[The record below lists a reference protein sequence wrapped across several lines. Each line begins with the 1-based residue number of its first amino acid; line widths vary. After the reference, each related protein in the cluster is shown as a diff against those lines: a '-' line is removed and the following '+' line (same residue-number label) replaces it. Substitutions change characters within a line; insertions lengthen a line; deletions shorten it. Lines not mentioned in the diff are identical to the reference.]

1 MAEIANSKLL
11 QTNTGIL
18 NIQDACVVI
27 VRTEWNAAVVDE
39 LEKGCK
45 NTLIKNGVKDIR
57 IITVPGAFEIAFLV
71 NNFWNVNKY
80 KDNRPQ
86 AFIALGCVLRGDT
99 PHFDY
104 VCKAVTD
111 GVVQL
116 NLSLPVPTIFGIL
129 TVDNQQQALE
139 RIGGKHGHKGEEAAI
154 TALKMISLN
163 TDLLRRENSNR
174 EL

>member
-1 MAEIANSKLL
+1 MAVVANSKLL
-11 QTNTGIL
+11 QTNAGML
-18 NIQDACVVI
+18 DSQGACVVI
-27 VRTEWNAAVVDE
+27 VRTEWNADIVDE

-45 NTLIKNGVKDIR
+45 KILVQQGLKDIH
-57 IITVPGAFEIAFLV
+57 IITVPGAFEIPFIV
-71 NNFWNVNKY
+71 NTYWNVNKY
-80 KDNRPQ
+80 KNNRPN

-104 VCKAVTD
+104 ICQGVTD
-111 GVVQL
+111 GIQQL

-163 TDLLRRENSNR
+163 ASLHKRENVK
-174 EL
+174 